1 MQLLLAIL
9 SLSNH
14 LLWATVLLMERKL
27 SCSFPPCFAAYA
39 TFSCNFHASALFF
52 HSQYCQV
59 LNAVFLFSLRTHMY
73 FFVCISAPLY
83 VLY

>member
-1 MQLLLAIL
+1 
-9 SLSNH
+9 
-14 LLWATVLLMERKL
+14 
-27 SCSFPPCFAAYA
+27 
-39 TFSCNFHASALFF
+39 
-52 HSQYCQV
+52 V